1 MLAAKAIYDGVAF
14 LARSCV
20 GATRSSAPSP
30 VRWGIEPLHRPPRCR
45 YDPTEPYEG
54 IVLLNILLCGSR
66 NETPGFFCNP
76 TRKMKLVLVVID
88 PDHIEFAADPVSAEL
103 FDLQ

>member
-45 YDPTEPYEG
+45 YDPTKPYEG
-54 IVLLNILLCGSR
+54 ILSLTILLCDSR
-66 NETPGFFCNP
+66 NETPGFFYNP
-76 TRKMKLVLVVID
+76 TREMKLVSVRID
-88 PDHIEFAADPVSAEL
+88 PDHIGFGSRPR
-103 FDLQ
+103 FR